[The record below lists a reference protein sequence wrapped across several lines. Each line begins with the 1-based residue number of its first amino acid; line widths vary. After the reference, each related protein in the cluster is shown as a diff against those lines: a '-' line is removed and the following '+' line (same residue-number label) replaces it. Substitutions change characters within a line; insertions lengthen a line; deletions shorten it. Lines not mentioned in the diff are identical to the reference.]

1 MVQVK
6 YYLQDTESEAVL
18 ADNFDSPEE
27 AVEHA
32 NENDISSFL
41 ILSTITDE

>member
-6 YYLQDTESEAVL
+6 YYLQHAHTDALL

-27 AVEHA
+27 AIEHA
-32 NENDISSFL
+32 DENDISSFL